1 MELWSPH
8 LWTCWW
14 ISYLLRLYVALILLL
29 LHKNLSSLSPRCTS
43 LDWYLTV
50 KHVVYAWWG
59 RLVCDLYRSGKK
71 LSRAQNAYRETIMPP
86 SKKGCKIFPWT
97 CHLNCGNSIS
107 RVLQQNE
114 GFPFFF
120 FSQWTWF
127 VWNEFIRPLIFKD
140 MSRSHWKSWFCGPLF
155 RKLWSQKTLVKM

>member
-120 FSQWTWF
+120 FLPVDLVCLKWIHQTSYLQGHEQIPLEELVLWPF
-127 VWNEFIRPLIFKD
+127 V
-140 MSRSHWKSWFCGPLF
+140 
-155 RKLWSQKTLVKM
+155 